1 MSLFLCVF
9 TNNRENESIY
19 SMRKIIF
26 NEEQI
31 KDMIS
36 LYVNNIWGTRQIGE
50 KYSVSEKTINRVL
63 KENKV
68 KMDTPGRRYFGGKKT
83 SDKKYYE
90 SNKKKISEYYSDWRE
105 DKKEHLKE
113 YQKKWRE
120 ENRDKLRKTKRDYQ
134 QHLRDTDPLYKLI
147 SNFRTAIY
155 TVLKESNVDKYGHY
169 FDILQYTP
177 EELITH
183 LELQFKDDMSWD
195 NYGIWHVDHKS
206 PITSFDI
213 REMGDEEF
221 MKCWSLDN
229 LQPMWGEE
237 NIRKSNKIL

>member
-1 MSLFLCVF
+1 
-9 TNNRENESIY
+9 
-19 SMRKIIF
+19 MRKIIF
-26 NEEQI
+26 NNEQI

-36 LYVNNIWGTRQIGE
+36 LYVNDIWGTRQIGE

-63 KENKV
+63 KENEV

-90 SNKKKISEYYSDWRE
+90 SNKEKISEYYSEWRE
-105 DKKEHLKE
+105 NKKEHLKE

-120 ENRDKLRKTKRDYQ
+120 ENRDKLRKTKRDYEKN
-134 QHLRDTDPLYKLI
+134 RKDSDPLYKLI

-169 FDILQYTP
+169 FDVLQYTP
-177 EELITH
+177 EELINH
-183 LELQFKDDMSWD
+183 LEKQFKDDMTWD
-195 NYGIWHVDHKS
+195 NYGIWHVDHKF

-213 REMGDEEF
+213 QEMGDEEF
-221 MKCWSLDN
+221 MKCWCLDN

-237 NIRKSNKIL
+237 NIRKSNKILEDN